1 MDGFD
6 FRNRSHSYLRVE
18 LSKNPSPKNPIMSE
32 RWRGGAAAAA
42 AQPPPPLFDLNRGG
56 GGFSCAY
63 PEPPFLEVFGEREK
77 KTFLFG
83 NSRVARTC
91 PPPFS
96 VLCPCS
102 FLVFCK

>member
-42 AQPPPPLFDLNRGG
+42 FFFALFNPARETWSPLFL
-56 GGFSCAY
+56 
-63 PEPPFLEVFGEREK
+63 LKTEK
-77 KTFLFG
+77 QEQIKGLK
-83 NSRVARTC
+83 
-91 PPPFS
+91 P
-96 VLCPCS
+96 
-102 FLVFCK
+102 